1 MKKADKEAEL
11 LAKHIQEY
19 LAKGNSIKKIE
30 TGVTTKIEP
39 RRDGF
44 TRRTM
49 YLSKST

>member
-1 MKKADKEAEL
+1 MKKPDKDTEL

-30 TGVTTKIEP
+30 KGVSGDVK

-44 TRRTM
+44 TRRTI
-49 YLSKST
+49 YRS